1 MGCGSCGLI
10 SGFAPGFGVSAPVV
24 ANNVTRSRRGRR
36 ANRRNRRANRR
47 NNNVVAPVVDSVIA
61 PFARNGFG
69 CCGCG
74 CLDGFFC
81 CGGIGYSAD
90 PLLYDW

>member
-1 MGCGSCGLI
+1 MGCGNCDLF
-10 SGFAPGFGVSAPVV
+10 SGAHNAVRSQNLAF
-24 ANNVTRSRRGRR
+24 ANNGKRSRRSRRG
-36 ANRRNRRANRR
+36 NRRANRA
-47 NNNVVAPVVDSVIA
+47 VDTVVVDHGINR
-61 PFARNGFG
+61 FARHGLG

-81 CGGIGYSAD
+81 CGGIGYSSD